1 MSVARQHRPGPR
13 EPRDERIVLRVG
25 RRFMILMQRDISWI
39 EADGNYVVIHADAR
53 SVRARATLG
62 VVREMLGPAFAQ
74 VHRSALVNLDHLVE
88 LHSEPHGD
96 LLLLLRNGA
105 RVRGSRQFRG
115 EVHRF
120 MTRGG
125 PQVAA
130 LGRTA

>member
-1 MSVARQHRPGPR
+1 MSATRDHRTGRR

-39 EADGNYVVIHADAR
+39 EADGNYVVVHAEQR
-53 SVRARATLG
+53 SVRARATLAT
-62 VVREMLGPAFAQ
+62 VSEMLGPAFAQ

-96 LLLLLRNGA
+96 LLLVLRNGA
-105 RVRGSRQFRG
+105 QVRGSRQFRSV
-115 EVHRF
+115 VHQF

-125 PQVAA
+125 PQVTA
-130 LGRTA
+130 LSRTA